1 MNSIMDSTW
10 DSTLDSSMTASSTM
24 DSSPM
29 DSSTMVCSP
38 MDSSTTP
45 SSPMDSSTT
54 PSSPPTRATLTGL
67 PAELRLLIFSH
78 AMSSSTVHIRP
89 SAPSKP
95 PTTSIWSILHI
106 SPSLRAE
113 LLPLFFSAITFHLRE
128 DLTSSN
134 LKSWLALLSPQSI
147 SSIRTLTLHAKRI
160 CTGRWPP
167 SPGSPTTTCTRTS
180 SYHADN
186 RAAQLADLAEI
197 DAMSPGSGY
206 RPSMFYNF
214 AQQLCSVGS
223 PTCMRRTMAGLKER
237 GCEEWY
243 LREGEGLTA
252 ERVVEWWG
260 AMNRDYLLVEDGE
273 ERREV

>member
-1 MNSIMDSTW
+1 
-10 DSTLDSSMTASSTM
+10 M
-24 DSSPM
+24 DSSPT
-29 DSSTMVCSP
+29 S
-38 MDSSTTP
+38 
-45 SSPMDSSTT
+45 SSTT

-89 SAPSKP
+89 STPSKP

-113 LLPLFFSAITFHLRE
+113 LLPLFFSAVTFHLRE
-128 DLTSSN
+128 DLTHSN
-134 LKSWLALLSPQSI
+134 LKTWLALLDPQLI
-147 SSIRTLTLHAKRI
+147 SSIRNLTLHAKRI
-160 CTGRWPP
+160 CTGRWPQ
-167 SPGSPTTTCTRTS
+167 SPGSPTTTCTRTT

-197 DAMSPGSGY
+197 NAMSPGSGY

-214 AQQLCSVGS
+214 AQQLCSTGA
-223 PTCMRRTMAGLKER
+223 PTCMRRTMEGLKER

-260 AMNRDYLLVEDGE
+260 AMNRDYYLVEEGQ
-273 ERREV
+273 RTGV